1 MNQWFVPATG
11 ILLVFRV
18 NLMTV
23 LFAPFDSLQARS
35 LAQFL
40 STFREA
46 SSQMT
51 SLLSRAS
58 FAVRIST
65 LFIVLAALLPG
76 TALFAQGTMNQLPD
90 PISSKEFVQL
100 LNRHVKPTFEQWG
113 LIEDAR
119 DDYLDSF
126 KKLRDGAIARF
137 LEESTEMQNGT
148 IPTRAAVEEFLRD
161 LARVENLIRGVDD
174 ALLNSV
180 LSILRED
187 QSAALERARQTRQ
200 RMRMSSGV
208 LTSSMGSG
216 FVYDLWAAVDSASI
230 TDADLAR
237 IDHVLLDYEQKLTR
251 LMSDLHRK
259 SSNAMLVLIEELE
272 KHDPADLE
280 AMTSG
285 EFNQE
290 LMERVMASM
299 QVAYAKSLEETSR
312 ISARVRSL
320 NQRSL
325 QLLCDALDTRSARR
339 LKISFDPRDG
349 MYFIMNRNDL
359 SFNFSRDLVGRID
372 RVLEH
377 DSLTPDMRE
386 RITIIADRYISEH
399 HRLLDKKVS
408 LLTAYDPAATMVDSM
423 GFDPANDLEES
434 PGALIREKIEK
445 NQSEHKALRVKY
457 EKEVSNVLAD
467 LDQRDRATLY
477 VILVHGWSDDER
489 APNSTM
495 AVGVAGSTA
504 MIVSEPPSPRDWILH
519 PISVVD
525 LARIRRLVGVED
537 WQIPVFEAL
546 HEEYLADW
554 GKSVSPLKNESN
566 ELQFRYM
573 EVASD
578 EKAYESR
585 VETASNLLRSA
596 IESSL
601 KIDRVFFENLQHAVR
616 EESVPTVELL
626 ALERA
631 HEASLSGGS
640 DVMGWSPYS
649 SSQVVSPISF
659 LLDLELETD
668 EREALAAYVLAS
680 ADAMLEARKVCF
692 EMELSMKKSGE
703 LKQRRFYENTNAYYE
718 GDSDLDEFESSA
730 MGNPM
735 SNLRDSNMLEQLSLL
750 KGEASSQDD
759 RFMDGL
765 QEILPGDKL
774 ARFQA
779 EYRVAC
785 NPRVYR
791 DKTNIKPFF
800 RGIFSMQDL
809 DDDQL
814 VKIGKLEA
822 EYTERWE
829 ELSASMV
836 EGQEEIDRIM
846 SAGDMSS
853 DPSFDQ
859 NRFIEFFSQNER
871 AEYERAELSD
881 RTLRRVARLLTP
893 VQRTRFPSLAALND
907 EMNAAV
913 VVEPSE

>member
-90 PISSKEFVQL
+90 PISTKEFTQL
-100 LNRHVKPTFEQWG
+100 LNRHVKPTFEQWE

-119 DDYLDSF
+119 DVYLDSF
-126 KKLRDGAIARF
+126 KELRDGAIATF
-137 LEESTEMQNGT
+137 LENSTEMQGGAV
-148 IPTRAAVEEFLRD
+148 PTRAVVEKYLRD
-161 LARVENLIRGVDD
+161 LARVEKLIRGVDD

-187 QSAALERARQTRQ
+187 QYAALERARQTRQ
-200 RMRMSSGV
+200 RMRMFSGM
-208 LTSSMGSG
+208 LANSQMGLGS
-216 FVYDLWAAVDSASI
+216 VYDLWAAVGSASI
-230 TDADLAR
+230 TNADLALM
-237 IDHVLLDYEQKLTR
+237 DHMLLDYEHKLTR

-272 KHDPADLE
+272 KHDPADLDRL
-280 AMTSG
+280 SSRD
-285 EFNQE
+285 FDSE

-299 QVAYAKSLEETSR
+299 QVAYARSLQETTE
-312 ISARVRSL
+312 ISAKIRSL
-320 NQRSL
+320 NQRTL
-325 QLLCDALDTRSARR
+325 RQLCGVLDSRSARR
-339 LKISFDPRDG
+339 LKMCFDPRDG
-349 MYFIMNRNDL
+349 LYFMNRDVSVN
-359 SFNFSRDLVGRID
+359 SSADLVSRID

-386 RITIIADRYISEH
+386 RIRIIADRYISEH
-399 HRLLDKKVS
+399 HLLLDQKVIF
-408 LLTAYDPAATMVDSM
+408 LKDYDPAATMVDSM
-423 GFDPANDLEES
+423 SFDPANDLEES

-504 MIVSEPPSPRDWILH
+504 MIVSDPPSPRDWILH